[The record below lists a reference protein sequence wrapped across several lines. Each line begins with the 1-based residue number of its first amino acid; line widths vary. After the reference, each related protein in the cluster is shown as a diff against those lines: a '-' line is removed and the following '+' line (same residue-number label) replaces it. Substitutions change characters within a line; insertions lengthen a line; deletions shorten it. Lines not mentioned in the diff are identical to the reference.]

1 MNKRE
6 NTMPDLRGAFPEMP
20 QDCRDALL
28 RAARSV
34 KEENDMIIKRFPM
47 KTILIAALIL
57 AVTMT
62 AAIAATET
70 LGWTDFFGDYDGTV
84 VPQAAQEILN
94 ATEEKTYQAGS
105 LSFTVR
111 QLLCDGRLAMSAVDI
126 RTADGSDALYCCD
139 PGDVLACN
147 GENGKALASRLGLP
161 ENTAYLEA
169 AKTLGLPLY
178 WPRVILQIGEDFSG
192 GEGMEDPLWNADNTM
207 TYFSMA
213 FLDHEKTASADVLP
227 ATLLLR
233 VSRLD
238 PETGEEIEAS
248 VVRQREAIE
257 IPIHGVIAEKDF
269 TPVEPFI
276 VNGYTLVSVHAEQTV
291 CGLYLD
297 RAFEADEE
305 ARKLFES
312 PDTDEWELIDP
323 LWSGVYCRE
332 NGVPYPEGMSLTGEF
347 DSKDLPILHFRDM
360 ISVDEMPDTLVLQY
374 DERQVVLK

>member
-6 NTMPDLRGAFPEMP
+6 ISTPDLRGAFPDMP
-20 QDCRDALL
+20 QDCHDALL

-34 KEENDMIIKRFPM
+34 KEENKTMIKRFPA
-47 KTILIAALIL
+47 KAILIAALIL

-62 AAIAATET
+62 AAIAATEA
-70 LGWTDFFGDYDGTV
+70 LGWTDFFFGYYGTV

-94 ATEEKTYQAGS
+94 ATEEKTYQVGP
-105 LSFTVR
+105 LSFTVK

-126 RTADGSDALYCCD
+126 HTADGSDALYCFD
-139 PGDVLACN
+139 PGDALACN
-147 GENGKALASRLGLP
+147 GENGKALAARLGLP
-161 ENTAYLEA
+161 EDTTYLEA

-178 WPRVILQIGEDFSG
+178 WPRAILQIGEDFSG
-192 GEGMEDPLWNADNTM
+192 GEAMEDPLWNADNTM
-207 TYFSMA
+207 IYFSMA
-213 FLDHEKTASADVLP
+213 FLDHEKTAGIDVLP

-248 VVRQREAIE
+248 VVRQREAIG
-257 IPIHGVIAEKDF
+257 IPVRGVIAEKDF
-269 TPVEPFI
+269 TPAEPFTL
-276 VNGYTLVSVHAEQTV
+276 NGYTLVSVHAEQTV

-312 PDTDEWELIDP
+312 PDSDEWEIIDP
-323 LWSGVYCRE
+323 LWSAVWRRE
-332 NGVPYPEGMSLTGEF
+332 NGVPYPEGMSLSGEF
-347 DSKDLPILHFRDM
+347 DSKDFPVLHFRDM

-374 DERQVVLK
+374 DEQRAVLK